1 MGIMYPLGWPP
12 MTESQSWSIVLACI
26 MMAADVVVGFVG
38 AAIRH
43 DISSTKMRE
52 GIGHTVMMLALIF
65 VAYVL
70 GVGLTHVS
78 GIQFEVPST
87 EVVCWYT
94 IIMELAS
101 IIENIAMAWPAFSDS
116 KLFMYFSG
124 FIGGE
129 DNAGQ

>member
-1 MGIMYPLGWPP
+1 MGIIHPLGWPP

-26 MMAADVVVGFVG
+26 MMMADVVVGFVG

-52 GIGHTVMMLALIF
+52 GIGHKVMMLALIV

-78 GIQFEVPST
+78 GIQFNVPST

-94 IIMELAS
+94 IVMELAS

-116 KLFMYFSG
+116 KLFKYFSG

>member
-1 MGIMYPLGWPP
+1 

-26 MMAADVVVGFVG
+26 MMVADVVVGFVG

-52 GIGHTVMMLALIF
+52 GIGHKVMMLVLIV

-78 GIQFEVPST
+78 GIQFEIPST

-101 IIENIAMAWPAFSDS
+101 IIENMAMAWPAFSDS
-116 KLFMYFSG
+116 KLFRYFSG

>member
-1 MGIMYPLGWPP
+1 MGIMQPLDWPP

-26 MMAADVVVGFVG
+26 MMVADVVVGFVG

-52 GIGHTVMMLALIF
+52 GIGHKVMVLALIV

-78 GIQFEVPST
+78 GIEFDIPST

-94 IIMELAS
+94 IVMELAS
-101 IIENIAMAWPAFSDS
+101 VIENIAMAWTEFSDS
-116 KLFMYFSG
+116 KLFRYFSG

>member
-1 MGIMYPLGWPP
+1 

-26 MMAADVVVGFVG
+26 MMMADVVVGFVG

-52 GIGHTVMMLALIF
+52 GIGHKVMMVALIF

-94 IIMELAS
+94 IVMEVAS
-101 IIENIAMAWPAFSDS
+101 IIENMAMAWPAFSDS
-116 KLFMYFSG
+116 KLFRYFSG

>member
-1 MGIMYPLGWPP
+1 MGIIHTLDWPP
-12 MTESQSWSIVLACI
+12 MTESQSWSIMLACI
-26 MMAADVVVGFVG
+26 MMMADVVVGFVG

-43 DISSTKMRE
+43 DISSTKMRA
-52 GIGHTVMMLALIF
+52 GIGHKAMVFALIF

-94 IIMELAS
+94 IVMELAS
-101 IIENIAMAWPAFSDS
+101 IIENMAMAWPEFSGS
-116 KLFMYFSG
+116 KLFKYFSG
-124 FIGGE
+124 FVGGE
-129 DNAGQ
+129 DNAD

>member
-1 MGIMYPLGWPP
+1 MGIMHPLGWPP

-52 GIGHTVMMLALIF
+52 GIGHKVMMLTLIA

-78 GIQFEVPST
+78 GIQSEVPST
-87 EVVCWYT
+87 EVVCWYI

-116 KLFMYFSG
+116 KLFRYFSG

>member
-1 MGIMYPLGWPP
+1 MGIMYPLDWPP

-52 GIGHTVMMLALIF
+52 GIGHKVMMLALIA

-116 KLFMYFSG
+116 KLFRYFSG

>member
-1 MGIMYPLGWPP
+1 
-12 MTESQSWSIVLACI
+12 
-26 MMAADVVVGFVG
+26 
-38 AAIRH
+38 
-43 DISSTKMRE
+43 MRE
-52 GIGHTVMMLALIF
+52 GIGHKVMMLALIV

-94 IIMELAS
+94 IVMELAS

-116 KLFMYFSG
+116 KLFRYFSG

-129 DNAGQ
+129 DDAGQ

>member
-1 MGIMYPLGWPP
+1 MGIMQPLDWPP

-26 MMAADVVVGFVG
+26 MMLADVVVGFVG

-52 GIGHTVMMLALIF
+52 GIGHKVMMLALIV

-70 GVGLTHVS
+70 GVGLTHMS
-78 GIQFEVPST
+78 GIEFDVPST

-94 IIMELAS
+94 IVMELAS
-101 IIENIAMAWPAFSDS
+101 VIENVGKSWPE
-116 KLFMYFSG
+116 FSG
-124 FIGGE
+124 TQLYGYFRKIVG
-129 DNAGQ
+129 DDK

>member
-1 MGIMYPLGWPP
+1 MYPLDWPP

-26 MMAADVVVGFVG
+26 MMVADIVIGFVG

-52 GIGHTVMMLALIF
+52 GIGHKVMMLALIV

-87 EVVCWYT
+87 EAVCWY
-94 IIMELAS
+94 IIVMELAS
-101 IIENIAMAWPAFSDS
+101 IIENMAMAWPAFSDS
-116 KLFMYFSG
+116 KLFRYFSG

>member
-1 MGIMYPLGWPP
+1 MGIMQPFDWPP
-12 MTESQSWSIVLACI
+12 ITESQLWSIVLACI
-26 MMAADVVVGFVG
+26 MMVADVVVGFVG

-52 GIGHTVMMLALIF
+52 GIGHKVMMLALIA

-78 GIQFEVPST
+78 GIEFDIPST

-94 IIMELAS
+94 IVMELAS

-116 KLFMYFSG
+116 KLFRYFSG

>member
-1 MGIMYPLGWPP
+1 MGIMHPLDWPP

-26 MMAADVVVGFVG
+26 MMVADIVVGFVG

-52 GIGHTVMMLALIF
+52 GISHKVMMLALIV

-70 GVGLTHVS
+70 SVGLTHVS

-94 IIMELAS
+94 IVMELAS
-101 IIENIAMAWPAFSDS
+101 IIENIAMAWPEFSDS
-116 KLFMYFSG
+116 KLFRYFSG

>member
-1 MGIMYPLGWPP
+1 MHPLGWPP

-52 GIGHTVMMLALIF
+52 GIGHKVMMLALIA

-94 IIMELAS
+94 IVMELAS
-101 IIENIAMAWPAFSDS
+101 IIENISKAWPEFSGTT
-116 KLFMYFSG
+116 LFKYFSKMAG
-124 FIGGE
+124 DDE
-129 DNAGQ
+129 DEHKLQ

>member
-1 MGIMYPLGWPP
+1 MGIMQPLGWPP

-26 MMAADVVVGFVG
+26 MMVADVVVGFVG

-52 GIGHTVMMLALIF
+52 GIGHKVMLLALIV

-87 EVVCWYT
+87 EVVCCY
-94 IIMELAS
+94 IIVMELAS
-101 IIENIAMAWPAFSDS
+101 IIENIAMAWPEFSDS
-116 KLFMYFSG
+116 KLFRYFSG

>member
-1 MGIMYPLGWPP
+1 MGIMQPLDWPP

-26 MMAADVVVGFVG
+26 MMVADVVVGFVE

-52 GIGHTVMMLALIF
+52 GIGHKVMMLALIV

-70 GVGLTHVS
+70 GIGLTHVS
-78 GIQFEVPST
+78 GIEFDIPST

-94 IIMELAS
+94 IVMEFAS
-101 IIENIAMAWPAFSDS
+101 IIENIAMAWPEFSDS
-116 KLFMYFSG
+116 KLFRCFSG

>member
-1 MGIMYPLGWPP
+1 

-26 MMAADVVVGFVG
+26 MMMADVVVGFVG

-52 GIGHTVMMLALIF
+52 GIGHKVMMLALIV

-78 GIQFEVPST
+78 GIQFNVPST
-87 EVVCWYT
+87 EVVCWY
-94 IIMELAS
+94 IIVMELAS

-116 KLFMYFSG
+116 KLFKYFSG

>member
-1 MGIMYPLGWPP
+1 MNQLFLPP
-12 MTESQSWSIVLACI
+12 MTESQSWSIIMACLMMLADI
-26 MMAADVVVGFVG
+26 AVGFVG
-38 AAIRH
+38 AAVRH

-52 GIGHTVMMLALIF
+52 GIGHKVMVLVLIA
-65 VAYVL
+65 VAYLL
-70 GVGLTHVS
+70 GVGLGHVS

-94 IIMELAS
+94 IVMELAS

-116 KLFMYFSG
+116 KLFRYFSG

>member
-1 MGIMYPLGWPP
+1 MGIMHPLGWPP
-12 MTESQSWSIVLACI
+12 MTESQSWCIVLACI

-43 DISSTKMRE
+43 DISSTKMRD
-52 GIGHTVMMLALIF
+52 GIGHKVMMLALIA

-129 DNAGQ
+129 DNAGK

>member
-1 MGIMYPLGWPP
+1 

-26 MMAADVVVGFVG
+26 MMVADVVVGFVG

-52 GIGHTVMMLALIF
+52 GIGHKVMMLALIA

-78 GIQFEVPST
+78 GIEFDVPST

-94 IIMELAS
+94 IVMELAS
-101 IIENIAMAWPAFSDS
+101 IIENMAMAWPAFSDS
-116 KLFMYFSG
+116 KLFRYFSG

>member
-1 MGIMYPLGWPP
+1 MGIIHPLDWPP

-26 MMAADVVVGFVG
+26 MILADIVVGFVG

-52 GIGHTVMMLALIF
+52 GIGHKVMMLALIA

-94 IIMELAS
+94 IVMELAS
-101 IIENIAMAWPAFSDS
+101 IIENIAMAWPAFYDS
-116 KLFMYFSG
+116 KLFRYFSG

>member
-1 MGIMYPLGWPP
+1 M
-12 MTESQSWSIVLACI
+12 
-26 MMAADVVVGFVG
+26 VGFVG

-52 GIGHTVMMLALIF
+52 GIGHKVMMLALIA

-78 GIQFEVPST
+78 GIQSEVPST

-101 IIENIAMAWPAFSDS
+101 IIENIAMAWPAFSDN

-129 DNAGQ
+129 DNAGRKTPACLTERTLPRP

>member
-1 MGIMYPLGWPP
+1 MDLLFLPP
-12 MTESQSWSIVLACI
+12 MTESQSWSIIMACLMMLADI
-26 MMAADVVVGFVG
+26 AVGFVG
-38 AAIRH
+38 AAVRH

-52 GIGHTVMMLALIF
+52 GIGHKVMMLALIV

-94 IIMELAS
+94 IVMELAS

-116 KLFMYFSG
+116 KLFRYFSG

>member
-26 MMAADVVVGFVG
+26 MMVADIVVGFVG

-52 GIGHTVMMLALIF
+52 GIGHKVMMLTLIA

-78 GIQFEVPST
+78 GIQSEVPST
-87 EVVCWYT
+87 EVVCWYI

-116 KLFMYFSG
+116 KLFRYFSG

>member
-1 MGIMYPLGWPP
+1 MGIMQPLNWPP

-26 MMAADVVVGFVG
+26 MMVADVVVGFVG

-52 GIGHTVMMLALIF
+52 GIGHKVMMLALIV

-78 GIQFEVPST
+78 GIEFDIPST

-94 IIMELAS
+94 IVMELAS
-101 IIENIAMAWPAFSDS
+101 IIEDMAMAWPAFSDS
-116 KLFMYFSG
+116 KLFRYFSG

>member
-26 MMAADVVVGFVG
+26 MMVADIVVGLVG

-52 GIGHTVMMLALIF
+52 GIGHKVMMLVLIV

-78 GIQFEVPST
+78 GIQFDVPST

-94 IIMELAS
+94 IVMELAS
-101 IIENIAMAWPAFSDS
+101 IIENMAMAWPAFSDS
-116 KLFMYFSG
+116 KLFGYFSG

>member
-1 MGIMYPLGWPP
+1 MGIIQLLDWPP

-26 MMAADVVVGFVG
+26 MMVADVVVGFVG

-52 GIGHTVMMLALIF
+52 GIGHKAMMVALIF

-94 IIMELAS
+94 IVMEVTS
-101 IIENIAMAWPAFSDS
+101 IIENMAMAWPAFSDS
-116 KLFMYFSG
+116 KLFKYFSG

-129 DNAGQ
+129 DNAE

>member
-1 MGIMYPLGWPP
+1 MGIMHPLGWPP

-52 GIGHTVMMLALIF
+52 GIGHKVMMLALIA

-78 GIQFEVPST
+78 GIQSEVPST

-116 KLFMYFSG
+116 KLFRYFSG

>member
-1 MGIMYPLGWPP
+1 MGIIYPLDWPP

-26 MMAADVVVGFVG
+26 MMVADVVVGFVG

-43 DISSTKMRE
+43 DISSTKMRD
-52 GIGHTVMMLALIF
+52 GIGHKIMVLVLIA
-65 VAYVL
+65 VAYLL

-78 GIQFEVPST
+78 GIEFEVPST

-94 IIMELAS
+94 IVMELAS

-116 KLFMYFSG
+116 KLFRYFSG

>member
-1 MGIMYPLGWPP
+1 

-26 MMAADVVVGFVG
+26 MMVADVVVGFVG

-52 GIGHTVMMLALIF
+52 GIGHKAMMVALIF

-94 IIMELAS
+94 IVMELAS
-101 IIENIAMAWPAFSDS
+101 IIENMAMAWPAFSDS
-116 KLFMYFSG
+116 KLFKYFSG
-124 FIGGE
+124 FIGGDDE
-129 DNAGQ
+129 NGSE

>member
-1 MGIMYPLGWPP
+1 

-26 MMAADVVVGFVG
+26 MMVADIVVGFVG

-52 GIGHTVMMLALIF
+52 GIGHKIMMFALIA

-87 EVVCWYT
+87 EVACWYT
-94 IIMELAS
+94 IVMELAS
-101 IIENIAMAWPAFSDS
+101 IIENMAMAWPAFSDS
-116 KLFMYFSG
+116 KLFRYFSG

>member
-1 MGIMYPLGWPP
+1 MGIMQPLDWPP
-12 MTESQSWSIVLACI
+12 MTGSQSWGIVLACI
-26 MMAADVVVGFVG
+26 MMVADVVVGFVG

-52 GIGHTVMMLALIF
+52 GIGHKVMMLALIV

-78 GIQFEVPST
+78 GIEFDIPST

-94 IIMELAS
+94 IVMELAS
-101 IIENIAMAWPAFSDS
+101 IIENIAMAWPEFSDS
-116 KLFMYFSG
+116 KLFRYFSG